1 MDFLNQL
8 GEKLGTTMQT
18 VRDADATKKA
28 RTVAAVPGLTLQVGK
43 LEGQIKK
50 SYQEIG
56 EAYYLTHASDPN
68 LEFEK
73 QIMDIRQAKA
83 RIAELKAEIEK
94 RKKYDPAA
102 EREAKIVAEGQ
113 KDTTEASIQ
122 E

>member
-8 GEKLGTTMQT
+8 GEKLGVTMQT
-18 VRDADATKKA
+18 VRDADATRKA
-28 RTVAAVPGLTLQVGK
+28 KVYAAVPGLTLQIGK
-43 LEGQIKK
+43 LEGKIKK

-73 QIMDIRQAKA
+73 QIRQIREAKA
-83 RIAELKAEIEK
+83 RIAELRAEIEN

-102 EREAKIVAEGQ
+102 QRAATIVSDSRTDE
-113 KDTTEASIQ
+113 TEDN
-122 E
+122 